1 MTAARLLRTA
11 RSRAGLTQR
20 ALAERAGVP
29 QPAIARIE
37 SGASRP
43 RVDTMDRVLR
53 ACGAELAL
61 RPRLGLGVDRTAIRE
76 MLRLTPR
83 RRLELAA
90 SEAAALEMSR

>member
-11 RSRAGLTQR
+11 RTRARLTQR

-29 QPAIARIE
+29 QPVIARIE

-43 RVDTMDRVLR
+43 RIDTVDRVLR
-53 ACGAELAL
+53 ACGAELTL
-61 RPRLGLGVDRTAIRE
+61 RPRLGEGVDRTAMRE

-90 SEAAALEMSR
+90 SEAANLPAGR